1 MRILLVNPNMT
12 TAMTDAMALIARR
25 IAGDRAEIVPVTASY
40 GFPYV
45 ASRAE
50 AQVAG
55 AIVLEM
61 IAEHRIGI
69 DAVIIGAFGDPG
81 LAAARELFDLPIIG
95 IAEAAIMSAA
105 MLGERFSVLTFSP
118 LMTRWYRDCVADS
131 GLGARCTGVRTP
143 NARPVNVASVMD
155 DSRADLIALA
165 HLAALEDGADVI
177 ILGGAPL
184 AGLAHEIDMLVPALV
199 IEPIAAATAQAIALA
214 SIVRPATFAAR
225 AGKPAG
231 KASVG
236 LSKMLETVIAGEF

>member
-45 ASRAE
+45 ASRA
-50 AQVAG
+50 
-55 AIVLEM
+55 
-61 IAEHRIGI
+61 
-69 DAVIIGAFGDPG
+69 
-81 LAAARELFDLPIIG
+81 
-95 IAEAAIMSAA
+95 
-105 MLGERFSVLTFSP
+105 
-118 LMTRWYRDCVADS
+118 
-131 GLGARCTGVRTP
+131 
-143 NARPVNVASVMD
+143 
-155 DSRADLIALA
+155 DLIALA
-165 HLAALEDGADVI
+165 RLAALEDGADVI